1 MSYIAHLK
9 ALTEEDRKTEIERK
23 VLESQTELL
32 NDPSRTKLLDDDQM
46 NSWDDIDKITIESVG
61 FDDTTDECIAEI
73 CWESHG
79 PCGEDDERFMSGN
92 ATAALHDDESVTFS
106 NATATLDE

>member
-23 VLESQTELL
+23 VLESQIELL
-32 NDPSRTKLLDDDQM
+32 NDPSRTNLLDDDQR
-46 NSWDDIDKITIESVG
+46 NSWDDIDKLTIESVR
-61 FDDTTDECIAEI
+61 FDDTTAECIAEI

-79 PCGEDDERFMSGN
+79 PCDEDDERFMSGN
-92 ATAALHDDESVTFS
+92 ATATLGDDGSITFS
-106 NATATLDE
+106 NPTATLDE